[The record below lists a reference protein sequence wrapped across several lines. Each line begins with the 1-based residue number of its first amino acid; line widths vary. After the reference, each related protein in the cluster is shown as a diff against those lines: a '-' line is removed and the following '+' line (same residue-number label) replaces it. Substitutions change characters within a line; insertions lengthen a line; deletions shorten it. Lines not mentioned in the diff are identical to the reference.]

1 MQQICGKKAP
11 LKPDR
16 LSGVLVE
23 LAPGATSQQVRF
35 AILANLPDVKVVS
48 NESMLTSIRQGL
60 AILLDGMLGLMV
72 IMFASTALMVG
83 VLFSAIITE
92 RRRELG
98 LLKAIGAR
106 RRQIVGMLLCEA
118 ALATAVGGLIGCVLG
133 VLLLRIFEHSLVYYL
148 DSVGVP
154 FAWLDGASILLIAL
168 ACIVAAAAIGAA
180 GALYPAWRASRAQAY
195 DLIRSE
201 G

>member
-11 LKPDR
+11 LEPGK

-23 LAPGATSQQVRF
+23 LAPGATSQQARF
-35 AILANLPDVKVVS
+35 AILANLPGVKVVS

-60 AILLDGMLGLMV
+60 AVLLDGTLALMLV
-72 IMFASTALMVG
+72 MFASTALMVG

-106 RRQIVGMLLCEA
+106 RAQIVGMLLCEA

-133 VLLLRIFEHSLVYYL
+133 ALLLRVLR
-148 DSVGVP
+148 
-154 FAWLDGASILLIAL
+154 AL
-168 ACIVAAAAIGAA
+168 AR
-180 GALYPAWRASRAQAY
+180 LLSRQRWRAVRLARHDEHFPDRACLHRRGRGRRRGGRFLSGMEREPRRA
-195 DLIRSE
+195 L
-201 G
+201 

>member
-1 MQQICGKKAP
+1 
-11 LKPDR
+11 
-16 LSGVLVE
+16 
-23 LAPGATSQQVRF
+23 
-35 AILANLPDVKVVS
+35 
-48 NESMLTSIRQGL
+48 MLTSIRQGL
-60 AILLDGMLGLMV
+60 AVLLDGMLGLMV
-72 IMFASTALMVG
+72 VMFASTALMVA

-106 RRQIVGMLLCEA
+106 RSQIVGMLLCEA

-154 FAWLDGASILLIAL
+154 FAWLDTDEHPDGRRL
-168 ACIVAAAAIGAA
+168 ACIAAAAAIGAA
-180 GALYPAWRASRAQAY
+180 GAFYPAWRASRAR
-195 DLIRSE
+195 DLRPHPFRGMTDADLRQCRQDLCDRARPRRSPSAVSTSRC
-201 G
+201 GVASSWRSSADPAPGSHR